1 MTIERWGAFSVID
14 HTNPSRMA
22 ADVLLYDRLVFPIP
36 PKASEKDWDK
46 KQWNPA
52 RRAKQLGDLAI
63 RENWTEEHHRDW
75 QRIFEKI
82 TEDANHEVEAD
93 LRYEAT
99 RQVLA
104 QGKWN
109 YEKPPGVDKI
119 FVYSAYQ
126 SEGET
131 KFSNFSAEGLVDP
144 PPLSQETTK
153 LQGLI
158 AARILVPDE
167 RDGEESLKRALDLA
181 HKPAFIE
188 ARRDFFDWQYD
199 VLSGDMPAELA
210 VDRLERTIKRY
221 NSFVESS
228 DRSCRVETIVT
239 ITVVAAS
246 LAVATASVVP
256 GVFAPLA
263 AFGLAGEQIVT
274 LGGAGIGA
282 VAQLSKEFLGKP
294 TQPGQPPQ
302 TEAGAMFHQIENAD
316 VWGKRAGV
324 LH

>member
-22 ADVLLYDRLVFPIP
+22 ADVLLYDRLVFPVP
-36 PKASEKDWDK
+36 PKASEEDWEK
-46 KQWNPA
+46 KKWNPV
-52 RRAKQLGDLAI
+52 RRADQLGDLAI
-63 RENWTEEHHRDW
+63 REDWTEAHRRDW
-75 QRIFEKI
+75 QRIFERI
-82 TEDANHEVEAD
+82 TQDANHEVEAD

-126 SEGET
+126 SEKET
-131 KFSNFSAEGLVDP
+131 KFSNFSAKDLQDP
-144 PPLSQETTK
+144 PPLAQETARM
-153 LQGLI
+153 QGLI

-167 RDGEESLKRALDLA
+167 RDGEESLKRALHLA
-181 HKPAFIE
+181 HEPDFIE

-199 VLSGDMPAELA
+199 VLSGNMPAEMA
-210 VDRLERTIKRY
+210 VDRLERSIKRY
-221 NSFVESS
+221 NSFVANS
-228 DRSCRVETIVT
+228 DRSSRIETIVT
-239 ITVVAAS
+239 VTVVAAS

-263 AFGLAGEQIVT
+263 AFGLAGQQIVT

-294 TQPGQPPQ
+294 NPPGQPQ
-302 TEAGAMFHQIENAD
+302 QSEAGAMFHQIESAD

-324 LH
+324 LR